1 MMKRD
6 ISFMGHA
13 GEDRHFIL
21 RVSEGATEI
30 KISLSEEEAKEIFEQ
45 MGCWKKE
52 WEETK

>member
-6 ISFMGHA
+6 VCFIGKFG
-13 GEDRHFIL
+13 DDQHFIL

-30 KISLSEEEAKEIFEQ
+30 KISLSEEEAKELFGQ

-52 WEETK
+52 LEETK